1 MGKLTDRRPDGPG
14 PASRLGW
21 AVLALFSAAFA
32 VFEAAVHGWWTG
44 LAGAVLLTGP
54 LLVHRAAHRALPPV
68 VVLVAY
74 SLSPLD
80 QPWIF
85 TAALGLLTAVAVR
98 RASAGRPRRC
108 STTG

>member
-1 MGKLTDRRPDGPG
+1 MGELTDRRQAGPG
-14 PASRLGW
+14 PVSRLGW
-21 AVLALFSAAFA
+21 AALALCSAAFA

-44 LAGAVLLTGP
+44 LAGAALLVVP
-54 LLVHRAAHRALPPV
+54 LLVRRATRRALPPI

-85 TAALGLLTAVAVR
+85 TAALGWLTAVAVR

-108 STTG
+108 STTE